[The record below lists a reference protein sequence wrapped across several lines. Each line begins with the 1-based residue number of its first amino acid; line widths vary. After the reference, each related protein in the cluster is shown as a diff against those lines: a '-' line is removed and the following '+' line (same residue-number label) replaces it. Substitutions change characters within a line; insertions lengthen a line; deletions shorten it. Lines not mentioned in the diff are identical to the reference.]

1 MSKFFR
7 VVIIPPAAELWTKR
21 IDADDHVLTTRVGSV
36 HIDFI
41 SKGVVIEQLAIPDT
55 FGYSLALIKCE
66 SD

>member
-7 VVIIPPAAELWTKR
+7 VVIIPPGVEPWMKT
-21 IDADDHVLTTRVGSV
+21 IDADDHDLTTRVGSV

-41 SKGVVIEQLAIPDT
+41 RQGVVIEQLNIPDT
-55 FGYSLALIKCE
+55 FGYSLSLETYK